1 MKLAD
6 RKISVVVGDDFTCL
20 RVTFYPS
27 DPDGGLP
34 ATFYADMDDE
44 NVSRTLFTEFT
55 VSDAYLLAMMLNE
68 ALGLE
73 VKG

>member
-1 MKLAD
+1 MRLAD
-6 RKISVVVGDDFTCL
+6 RKIRAVVGDESTCL
-20 RVTFYPS
+20 CVTFYPS

-34 ATFYADMDDE
+34 ATFYAEMDDE
-44 NVSRTLFTEFT
+44 NVNRTLYTEFT

>member
-1 MKLAD
+1 MRLAD
-6 RKISVVVGDDFTCL
+6 RKIRAVVGDDSTCL
-20 RVTFYPS
+20 SVTFYPS

-34 ATFYADMDDE
+34 ATFYAEMDDTDV
-44 NVSRTLFTEFT
+44 NRTLFTEFR